1 MDILARIDA
10 WADLAPH
17 RPAHVSAGRCL
28 TYAELR
34 AQSDRLA
41 ALLARVLPPG
51 RAPVAVV
58 GHKEPAM
65 LVAFLAAVKAGRPY
79 VPIDTGLPPQ
89 RIERIIALSGAAVTL
104 TPARVAELLAEA
116 DDSVPNGTPSP
127 VGGDDPFYI
136 IFTSGSTGEPKGVV
150 ITLACLTSFV
160 AWMLGEHCFREG
172 QETFLNQAPF
182 SFDLSVMDVFLSLI
196 TGGTLF
202 SLTQDDIASPRRLY
216 QSLAASGATVWV
228 STPSFAAMCLVER
241 TFNAAM
247 LPYLRRFL
255 FCGETLAP
263 DVAAGLLDRFPDA
276 EVWNTYGPT
285 EATVATTSVRITG
298 ETLAQH
304 NPLPVGFAKP
314 DARILIVDD
323 AGRPLPPGESGE
335 IVIVG
340 PNVSVGYLGRPD
352 LTARAFSTVDGER
365 AYHTGDRGYLAPDG
379 LLFFEGRLDG
389 QVKLH
394 GYRIELGDIEVHL
407 RALPGVRDAVVLPR
421 LKEGRVDSLVAFV
434 ILAAPPAGSAFEQ
447 TLALKQALA
456 QRVPSYMVPGK
467 FRFLDAFPMT
477 ANGKADRRA
486 LGESLA

>member
-1 MDILARIDA
+1 MDILARIDR
-10 WADLAPH
+10 WADAAPD
-17 RPAHVSAGRCL
+17 RLAHVSAGGCL

-41 ALLARVLPPG
+41 AVLARTLPPD

-79 VPIDTGLPPQ
+79 VPIDAGLPPQ
-89 RIERIIALSGAAVTL
+89 RIERIIALAGAAITL
-104 TPARVAELLAEA
+104 TPARVAALLAEA
-116 DDSVPNGTPSP
+116 DDASPAALSP
-127 VGGDDPFYI
+127 VGGADPFYI
-136 IFTSGSTGEPKGVV
+136 IFTSGSTGEPKGVI
-150 ITLACLTSFV
+150 ITLACLTSFI
-160 AWMLGEHCFREG
+160 AWMLGEHDFQAG
-172 QETFLNQAPF
+172 GETFLNQAPF
-182 SFDLSVMDVFLSLI
+182 SFDLSVMDLYLSLV

-202 SLTQDDIASPRRLY
+202 SVTGDDIASPKRLY

-228 STPSFAAMCLVER
+228 STPSFAAMCLAER
-241 TFNAAM
+241 TFGAAM
-247 LPYLRRFL
+247 LPRLRRFL

-263 DVAAGLLDRFPDA
+263 DVAACLLDRFPDA

-285 EATVATTSVRITG
+285 EATVATTSIRITR
-298 ETLAQH
+298 ETLARD

-314 DARILIVDD
+314 DARILIVDE
-323 AGRPLPPGESGE
+323 AGQPLPPGQLGE

-352 LTARAFSTVDGER
+352 LTARAFSRIDGER
-365 AYHTGDRGYLAPDG
+365 AYRTGDRGTLAPDG
-379 LLFFEGRLDG
+379 LLFFAGRLDT

-394 GYRIELGDIEVHL
+394 GYRIELGDIEANL

-421 LKEGRVDSLVAFV
+421 LKDGLVDSLVAFV
-434 ILAAPPAGSAFEQ
+434 ILAEPPTGSTFEQ
-447 TLALKQALA
+447 TLALKKALG
-456 QRVPSYMVPGK
+456 QRIPSYMVPSQ